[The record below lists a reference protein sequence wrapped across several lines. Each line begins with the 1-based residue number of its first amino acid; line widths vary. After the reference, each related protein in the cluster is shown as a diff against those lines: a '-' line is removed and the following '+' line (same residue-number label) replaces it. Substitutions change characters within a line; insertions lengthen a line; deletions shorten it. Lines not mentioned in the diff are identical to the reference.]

1 LRSHLIVFVGTVG
14 SGKSTQMKLLASEL
28 RKKGLKIKTT
38 FLKTNHLLAR
48 LLTLILAYILI
59 SKNDVYPV
67 RALIEDKPMIFKRLF
82 KLWLVLDLFSISL
95 RFLSTIFL
103 PVKMGY
109 IILVEEYI
117 PATISDY
124 IYLNKAIGLPR
135 ETLSFAVRFMLR
147 LMHVGNP
154 TQVIFLDARLETLDL
169 RWKSRGSLD
178 EKPDYLQ
185 MQRTTLLSLSR
196 MLSSHRMLYMDTTN
210 RNIRETHNLI
220 VNRLA
225 KPSTE

>member
-1 LRSHLIVFVGTVG
+1 
-14 SGKSTQMKLLASEL
+14 MKLLASEL